1 MPRPPDPRDRED
13 KLSELPAADWLS
25 VHGTAPPPGIPG
37 ADMQPIGASRM
48 DDAVIQDI
56 IRLTTGQWHGDDEQL
71 TELAGQIEENAS
83 YQIALALLLDAGS
96 HSAELSPEQ
105 RDHLSNLLEDLA
117 SLVRGPH
124 IEDDPDVYERYLEDW
139 LRSTSPV
146 TTDEGDGSA
155 ASSHSRS
162 RGMDR
167 HAGLGSLP
175 AASAHPEVVRH
186 IARCERCEA
195 QLQLAYSAR
204 LAKRLKRRIAIAAAN
219 EDTAVPTKGER
230 GAEALRGPAN
240 SGSKGLETTRNWRAT
255 VRSHHPVAIT
265 PGMRL
270 TDYHFCDI
278 TVEGVAE
285 GELAVLAWGRDALQ
299 PGHRRALKLLRPTFR
314 AVSAMADAYREAIV
328 AWCAAWRRTPRHSP
342 PQLVRLPL
350 LDDTPALLFDYA
362 PHGNLRTAL
371 RRAHSGQQPLSPQEA
386 FGWSVQI
393 AAALAAL
400 HSVDRQTGAMAM
412 IHGDLT
418 PENILLDPDRSVWLS
433 DVGLSR
439 TWAAAP
445 AVNLTRLHARGAD
458 AQAQAEGSSAA
469 TGGPPGA
476 AVPMAREIGSR
487 GPVVG
492 TPPYMAPERWL
503 GLHALTPASDV
514 YALGVIIFEL
524 FAGVPGD
531 PFVPTPHSPEG
542 WFHAHQSGP
551 SRTLRDRDV
560 AALTHGPLAQLAQPP
575 ASSGG
580 RAVGR
585 AIGEETL
592 YALDM
597 LVRQCLAPVP
607 EDRPPAYTMR
617 ERLSE
622 LAERAGCLAEPIPE
636 DATLDETAAFEHLHR
651 LGHSYGHMGRHEEQL
666 ATLFEAATMTPRA
679 EVWTTLGITLHEQG
693 HDEAAAEAY
702 AAASSLMP
710 AEHRRPSHPAGA
722 RLAFHAANTYRS
734 LGQHQQA
741 IEHYRRSLEH
751 DNQHA
756 AALYGYSASLAHSA
770 LAASDPRLRRKQ
782 FEEAHSAIQRA
793 AALAPGNSEIGRLHE
808 QIAQAL
814 RDI

>member
-1 MPRPPDPRDRED
+1 MPRPSDPRDRED
-13 KLSELPAADWLS
+13 KLSELPTAAWPS
-25 VHGTAPPPGIPG
+25 VHGTAPPVGVPG
-37 ADMQPIGASRM
+37 ADIQTIGGSRL
-48 DDAVIQDI
+48 DDAVVQDI
-56 IRLTTGQWHGDDEQL
+56 IRLTTGRWQGDDEQL
-71 TELAGQIEENAS
+71 AALAGQIEENET
-83 YQIALALLLDAGS
+83 YQIVLALILDAGS
-96 HSAELSPEQ
+96 RSTELSSEQ
-105 RDHLSNLLEDLA
+105 QGRFAHLLEDLA

-124 IEDDPDVYERYLEDW
+124 IEDDPDIYERYLEDW
-139 LRSTSPV
+139 LRSASPL
-146 TTDEGDGSA
+146 TTDGGISEAGA
-155 ASSHSRS
+155 
-162 RGMDR
+162 
-167 HAGLGSLP
+167 HAQPQGVDQRARLGALP

-204 LAKRLKRRIAIAAAN
+204 LAKRIKRRIAIAAAAG
-219 EDTAVPTKGER
+219 DTAVPTAGGR
-230 GAEALRGPAN
+230 GAEAPRGPAR
-240 SGSKGLETTRNWRAT
+240 SASKGLETTHNWRAT
-255 VRSHHPVAIT
+255 VRSHHPVVIA
-265 PGMRL
+265 PGLRL
-270 TDYHFCDI
+270 TDYHSCDI

-285 GELAVLAWGRDALQ
+285 GELAVLAWGRDALHQ
-299 PGHRRALKLLRPTFR
+299 GHRRALKLLRPAFR
-314 AVSAMADAYREAIV
+314 DIPAMTDAFSEAIV

-362 PHGNLRTAL
+362 PHGSLRTIL
-371 RRAHSGQQPLSPQEA
+371 RRAHHGELLLSPQHA
-386 FGWSVQI
+386 FGWSIEI

-400 HSVDRQTGAMAM
+400 HDADQQAGVVAM

-418 PENILLDPDRSVWLS
+418 PENILLDPDRSAWLA

-439 TWAAAP
+439 VWAAAP
-445 AVNLTRLHARGAD
+445 AVNRTRLHAHGVS
-458 AQAQAEGSSAA
+458 AQVQTAGSA
-469 TGGPPGA
+469 TAGGPPGA
-476 AVPMAREIGSR
+476 VPFTPVVGSR

-492 TPPYMAPERWL
+492 TPAYMAPERWL
-503 GLHALTPASDV
+503 GLNAVTPASDV
-514 YALGVIIFEL
+514 YALGAIIFEL
-524 FAGVPGD
+524 FAGVPGG
-531 PFVPTPHSPEG
+531 PFAPTPHNSEG
-542 WFHAHQSGP
+542 WFHAHQRGP
-551 SRTLRDRDV
+551 SRSLRSPDV
-560 AALTHGPLAQLAQPP
+560 AALTQGPLAQLAQPL
-575 ASSGG
+575 AGSAG
-580 RAVGR
+580 RDVRR

-592 YALDM
+592 YAIDV
-597 LVRQCLAPVP
+597 LVSQCLAPVP
-607 EDRPPAYTMR
+607 EDRPSADTVR
-617 ERLSE
+617 RRLNE

-636 DATLDETAAFEHLHR
+636 DATLDETAAYEHLHR

-666 ATLFEAATMTPRA
+666 AALFEAATVAPRA

-710 AEHRRPSHPAGA
+710 VDHRRPGHPAGA

-741 IEHYRRSLEH
+741 IEQYRRSLDH

-770 LAASDPRLRRKQ
+770 LGASDPQQRRKQ